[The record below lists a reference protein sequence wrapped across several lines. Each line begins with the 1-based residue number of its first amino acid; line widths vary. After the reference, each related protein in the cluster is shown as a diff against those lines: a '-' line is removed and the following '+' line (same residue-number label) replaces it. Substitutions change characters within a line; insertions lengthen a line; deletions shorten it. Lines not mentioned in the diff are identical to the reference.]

1 MIVSA
6 IVAAGDNGVI
16 GNKGKIPWEMPADS
30 AFVTKTTMGHP
41 LIMGSHTHDLIGKSL
56 PGRLNVVISRRPD
69 YKGAEGAIVVH
80 TVDEA
85 LALEEVKNADEVF
98 IFGGQRI
105 YELAMPK
112 TQRIYLTRVH
122 TSVEGDAFF
131 TYDPK
136 EWQEISC
143 DKHKA
148 DDKNPFDYDFCVLE
162 RK

>member
-1 MIVSA
+1 
-6 IVAAGDNGVI
+6 
-16 GNKGKIPWEMPADS
+16 
-30 AFVTKTTMGHP
+30 
-41 LIMGSHTHDLIGKSL
+41 MGSHTHDLIGKSL